1 VARRHRE
8 GLVHLVSRYAEGR
21 VIEEVVHLDG
31 VFDVSTAH
39 ALRSRLNATRA
50 DGAVVVVVDFSHVGA
65 FEDFALAVLA
75 QGLGPE
81 AHDRVTLRGL
91 CKRQERILRY
101 FGIARLEPQSD
112 VWTSR

>member
-1 VARRHRE
+1 
-8 GLVHLVSRYAEGR
+8 VHLVSRYADGR

-39 ALRSRLNATRA
+39 ALRSRLNATGDDRA
-50 DGAVVVVVDFSHVGA
+50 VVVVDFSHVGA

-91 CKRQERILRY
+91 CKRQARILRY
-101 FGIARLEPQSD
+101 FGVARLEPQGD